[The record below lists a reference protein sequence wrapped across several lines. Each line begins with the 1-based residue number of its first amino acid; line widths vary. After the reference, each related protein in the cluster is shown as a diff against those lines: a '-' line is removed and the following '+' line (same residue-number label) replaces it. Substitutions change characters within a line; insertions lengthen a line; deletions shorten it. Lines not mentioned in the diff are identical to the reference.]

1 MRNIEKMPVKKFVE
15 SDVVNMADV
24 QMNVVANKS
33 FSALDMFMQ
42 ADIFV
47 QLIMLLLVAMSIYSW
62 AIAIDKIFLLKSVN
76 REYLLFNKLL
86 QDNHYDV
93 RAIEQKHFSLIKK
106 MNIFGD
112 IIFIIYNRLYVASPN
127 SLHANDSLQSAKNEL
142 LQDVELKIQE
152 INEQMESK
160 LYLLGTISSSAPF
173 IGLLGT
179 VWGIM
184 NSFQSIV
191 FMKNAS
197 IAAVAPGIAEA
208 LLATAL
214 GLVVAIPALIFNN
227 KFYSSLE
234 SLDAKLNVVFN
245 RLLTRLKV

>member
-1 MRNIEKMPVKKFVE
+1 MTIRNIEKIPVKKFVE
-15 SDVVNMADV
+15 ADV
-24 QMNVVANKS
+24 IHVESAQLDAVTSKS
-33 FSALDMFMQ
+33 FSVLDMFIQ
-42 ADIFV
+42 ADLFV
-47 QLIMLLLVAMSIYSW
+47 QSIMILLILMSIYSW
-62 AIAIDKIFLLKSVN
+62 AIALEKISLLKSIN
-76 REYLLFNKLL
+76 REYDTFNKLL
-86 QDNHYDV
+86 QDNNYDV
-93 RAIEQKHFSLIKK
+93 SAMEQKHFALIKQL
-106 MNIFGD
+106 NIFGD
-112 IIFIIYNRLYVASPN
+112 IIFTIYNRMYT
-127 SLHANDSLQSAKNEL
+127 ANQNNQRADKNEL
-142 LQDVELKIQE
+142 FQDIEMKIQD
-152 INEQMESK
+152 INERMEDK

-234 SLDAKLNVVFN
+234 GLNMKLGITFN
-245 RLLTRLKV
+245 RLVSKLKI